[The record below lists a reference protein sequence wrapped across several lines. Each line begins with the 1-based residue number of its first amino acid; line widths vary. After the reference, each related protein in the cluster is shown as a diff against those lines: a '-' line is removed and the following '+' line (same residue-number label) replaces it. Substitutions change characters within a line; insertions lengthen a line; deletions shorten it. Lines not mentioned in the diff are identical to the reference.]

1 MSLVPPT
8 EERRGPGRPPKAG
21 APREGDTRTDDS
33 LARAAARSREIRD
46 TMPTH
51 ETQDKYWIDPNL
63 VPEGFTYA
71 WRRAYLMGQQ
81 ERVYQNDLIR
91 RGWQAVP
98 QDRHPDWIMEM
109 DGMILM
115 ELPTELVKE
124 RRAKL
129 DVFARQQVRIS
140 EHKLGISP
148 DGTMKRHLSKVDKE
162 YARIP
167 KEHAPVEIE
176 D

>member
-1 MSLVPPT
+1 MSLIPPT
-8 EERRGPGRPPKAG
+8 DERRGPGRPPKAG
-21 APREGDTRTDDS
+21 APREGDTRVDDS
-33 LARAAARSREIRD
+33 LARAAARAREVRE
-46 TMPTH
+46 TMPTTD
-51 ETQDKYWIDPNL
+51 TQDKYWIDPNM
-63 VPEGFTYA
+63 VPPGFTYA
-71 WRRAYLMGQQ
+71 WRRSSLMGME
-81 ERVYQNDLIR
+81 ERVYQNDLKR

-124 RRAKL
+124 RRGKL
-129 DVFARQQVRIS
+129 DRFASQQVQIS
-140 EHKLGISP
+140 ERKLGLSP
-148 DGTMKRHLSKVDKE
+148 DGTMKRHLAAVDKE

-167 KEHAPVEIE
+167 KERAPIEIE